1 MDRIKR
7 LIVGEA
13 DPRQLKSVEED
24 EFDQQQQASEF
35 TDDLQELAR
44 ERDEGI
50 NALVNNLNELAMIF
64 KDLSALVLEQGSV
77 LDRIDF
83 NIQQTSEFTAR
94 AYAELRIAD
103 KRQRSSQS
111 AYCIMLLVVFISVLA
126 MIVIFKFTA

>member
-7 LIVGEA
+7 LSVGEE
-13 DPRQLKSVEED
+13 DPRQVKSADED

-83 NIQQTSEFTAR
+83 NIQQTSEFTSK
-94 AYAELRIAD
+94 AYAELKIAD
-103 KRQRSSQS
+103 ERQRSSRS

-126 MIVIFKFTA
+126 LIVIFKFTA